1 VRHPHVE
8 QAVAG
13 TRRTQERGDLG
24 GEVDDGLAA
33 AGPDL
38 DQLAVH
44 ARSVPRV
51 RMCFGEEFDVPDGY
65 LNTASIGIPSVSAA
79 DAVADAVT
87 GWRTGAGRPGEY
99 DEPVMRARNAFADLV
114 GVGADRVTI
123 GHAAS
128 ALFGLVAAA
137 LPAGT
142 RVLVAAGEF
151 TSVTWPF
158 AAQAARGVTVTEVEL
173 GQVGLRAAEFDLVAV
188 STVQSA
194 DGRLV
199 DLDALRAAAAAGTSV
214 VLDATQSLGWLD
226 ADLSWADAVVAAGY
240 KWLLSPRGV
249 AWMAIRPELA
259 AVPSAAGWYA
269 SADRWADVYGLPMSL
284 APDARA
290 LDTSPAW
297 YCQVGAAAAL
307 PWLAGLDRAAVHAH
321 CVGLADAFREGLGM
335 EPGGSAIVSVRREGA
350 RERLAAAGVV
360 SAARA
365 GGARLAFH
373 LYNTEA
379 DVARALDALV

>member
-1 VRHPHVE
+1 
-8 QAVAG
+8 
-13 TRRTQERGDLG
+13 
-24 GEVDDGLAA
+24 
-33 AGPDL
+33 
-38 DQLAVH
+38 
-44 ARSVPRV
+44 
-51 RMCFGEEFDVPDGY
+51 MCFGEEFDVPDGY

-79 DAVADAVT
+79 DAVVDAVT

-99 DEPVMRARNAFADLV
+99 DEPVTRARKAFADLV

>member
-1 VRHPHVE
+1 
-8 QAVAG
+8 
-13 TRRTQERGDLG
+13 
-24 GEVDDGLAA
+24 
-33 AGPDL
+33 
-38 DQLAVH
+38 
-44 ARSVPRV
+44 
-51 RMCFGEEFDVPDGY
+51 MCFGEEFDVPDGY

-379 DVARALDALV
+379 DVARALDALG

>member
-1 VRHPHVE
+1 VRK
-8 QAVAG
+8 A
-13 TRRTQERGDLG
+13 
-24 GEVDDGLAA
+24 
-33 AGPDL
+33 
-38 DQLAVH
+38 
-44 ARSVPRV
+44 
-51 RMCFGEEFDVPDGY
+51 FGQEFDVPDGY
-65 LNTASIGIPSVSAA
+65 LNTASIGIPPVRAGEA
-79 DAVADAVT
+79 VTAAVAD
-87 GWRTGAGRPGEY
+87 WRAGAGRANEF
-99 DEPVMRARNAFADLV
+99 DEPVARSRAAFANLV
-114 GVGADRVTI
+114 GVAADRVAI
-123 GHAAS
+123 GSAVS
-128 ALFGLVAAA
+128 ALLGLVAAA
-137 LPAGT
+137 VPDGS

-158 AAQAARGVTVTEVEL
+158 AAQAARGVAVTEVDL
-173 GQVGLRAAEFDLVAV
+173 AQVGSRAGEFDLVAV

-199 DLDALRAAAAAGTSV
+199 DLDALRAARSGGTRV

-259 AVPSAAGWYA
+259 AVPYAAGWYA
-269 SADRWADVYGLPMSL
+269 SADRWADVYGLPMTL

-297 YCQVGAAAAL
+297 YCHVGAAVAL

-321 CVGLADAFREGLGM
+321 CVGLADAFRAGLGM
-335 EPGGSAIVSVRREGA
+335 EPAGSAIVSVRREDA
-350 RERLAAAGVV
+350 RERLTAAGVV

-379 DVARALDALV
+379 DVARALEALRT